1 MLAEIV
7 KIVHVQKTGNMVK
20 SERERQELITA
31 LNKSL
36 KAVEDMVS
44 WAEAKGYTD
53 EQEYSDFKN
62 AIYKLM
68 QINKEYTFM
77 DYKHMD

>member
-1 MLAEIV
+1 MEIV
-7 KIVHVQKTGNMVK
+7 KIVHAQKTGNMVK

-53 EQEYSDFKN
+53 EQEYINWEDS
-62 AIYKLM
+62 
-68 QINKEYTFM
+68 INKLSCKDHNVNFYN
-77 DYKHMD
+77 YKYID